1 MVVRVAKLLQIT
13 LSHYFQVQ
21 SNILCTLKVQNL
33 CFARKIYLEDFLGNF
48 FATSIVCYKKFHE
61 TFPNGPTHE
70 LDKRGKF
77 QRFYSKIEDFS
88 LMAKFL
94 ASPIFYA

>member
-1 MVVRVAKLLQIT
+1 MKN
-13 LSHYFQVQ
+13 VQ
-21 SNILCTLKVQNL
+21 
-33 CFARKIYLEDFLGNF
+33 FWR
-48 FATSIVCYKKFHE
+48 KFHE

-70 LDKRGKF
+70 LDKWGKF